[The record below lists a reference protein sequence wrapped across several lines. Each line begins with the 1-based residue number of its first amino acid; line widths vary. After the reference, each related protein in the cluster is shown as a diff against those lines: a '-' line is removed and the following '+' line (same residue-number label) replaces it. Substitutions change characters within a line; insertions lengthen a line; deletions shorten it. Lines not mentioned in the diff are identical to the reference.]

1 MVGLY
6 KAKLYT
12 TRALGLRT
20 STAQYAAPC
29 LRLGIQTNPLELAKP
44 EAQFATH
51 VTVILG
57 QL

>member
-1 MVGLY
+1 MVWLY
-6 KAKLYT
+6 KATLYT

-44 EAQFATH
+44 ETKLSTNVA
-51 VTVILG
+51 VTCS